1 MSRLYRLRRYRRAV
15 LERAAIREEI
25 KRTREEG
32 AEVTEAVQASLAEFP
47 YTKTRTRVE
56 GRILSA
62 RDQERT
68 RELAAIEA
76 ELNKE
81 IWETEKMVADV
92 RDPLIRACAEIH
104 YLGNKTWRETA
115 VLMYGTPSAMD
126 TIRMMVNRFFDRR
139 EEERR

>member
-62 RDQERT
+62 RDQARIQA
-68 RELAAIEA
+68 LAEA
-76 ELNKE
+76 EEKLSRE
-81 IWETEKMVADV
+81 IWETEQIVADV

-104 YLGNKTWRETA
+104 YLENKTWRETA

-126 TIRMMVNRFFDRR
+126 TVRMMVNRFFDRR

>member
-32 AEVTEAVQASLAEFP
+32 MEVTEAVQASLAEYP

-56 GRILSA
+56 GRILGA
-62 RDQERT
+62 RDQARIQA
-68 RELAAIEA
+68 LAEA
-76 ELNKE
+76 EEKLSRE

-104 YLGNKTWRETA
+104 YLENKTWRETA

-126 TIRMMVNRFFDRR
+126 GVRMMVNRFF
-139 EEERR
+139 EKE

>member
-32 AEVTEAVQASLAEFP
+32 AEVTEAVQASLAEYP

-56 GRILSA
+56 GRILGA
-62 RDQERT
+62 RDQARIQA
-68 RELAAIEA
+68 LAEA
-76 ELNKE
+76 EEKLSRE
-81 IWETEKMVADV
+81 IWETEQMVADV

-104 YLGNKTWRETA
+104 YLENKTWRETA

-126 TIRMMVNRFFDRR
+126 TVRMMVNRFFDRR

>member
-32 AEVTEAVQASLAEFP
+32 AEVTEAVQASLAECP

-56 GRILSA
+56 GRILGA
-62 RDQERT
+62 RDQARIQA
-68 RELAAIEA
+68 LAEA
-76 ELNKE
+76 EEKLSRE
-81 IWETEKMVADV
+81 IWETEQMVADV

-104 YLGNKTWRETA
+104 YLENKTWRETA

-126 TIRMMVNRFFDRR
+126 TVRMMVNRFFDRR

>member
-32 AEVTEAVQASLAEFP
+32 AEVTEAVQASLAEYP

-56 GRILSA
+56 GRILCA
-62 RDQERT
+62 RDQARIQA
-68 RELAAIEA
+68 LAEA
-76 ELNKE
+76 EEKLSRE
-81 IWETEKMVADV
+81 IWETEKMVAEV
-92 RDPLIRACAEIH
+92 RDPLIRACAELH
-104 YLGNKTWRETA
+104 YLGGRTWRETA
-115 VLMYGTPSAMD
+115 VLLYGTPSAMD
-126 TIRMMVNRFFDRR
+126 TVRMMVNRFFDRR